1 MSPATS
7 PLFPRRMAMLL
18 LAAVG
23 CLFGGNHVA
32 ARVSFDHGTGLMVA
46 VLCRSGMALVVLSA
60 LVVWQRQSLRLP
72 AGTRGWQLVVG
83 LLVAV
88 QSLCLYSAVARIPVA
103 LALLVV
109 NTFPVLLVLLTWA
122 LGGRPPSRRTATVMG
137 VILTGLVL
145 ALDVPQRLAEAGRS
159 EIPWGTGIGLA
170 FCAACA
176 FAVGVWITEHRLR
189 VLSGTTRSFHTMAIV
204 CTVMVAAGSTG
215 LFTGGMAWPQDAPGW
230 TGLAV
235 LMLLYSIGFSVL
247 FVAMPR
253 LDMARNAPVMNV
265 EPIATLFMGW
275 LVLGQWV
282 TPVQMLGAFVV
293 VAGIVALSRA
303 PR

>member
-1 MSPATS
+1 
-7 PLFPRRMAMLL
+7 MLL
-18 LAAVG
+18 LAGVG
-23 CLFGGNHVA
+23 CVFGGNHVA
-32 ARVSFDHGTGLMVA
+32 ARVAFDHGTGLMVA
-46 VLCRSGMALVVLSA
+46 VLCRSGMALLVLSA
-60 LVVWQRQSLRLP
+60 MVAWQRQPLRLP
-72 AGTRGWQLVVG
+72 EGTRGWQLVVG

-109 NTFPVLLVLLTWA
+109 NVFPVLLVLLTWA
-122 LGGRPPSRRTATVMG
+122 LGGRPPSRRAAAVMG

-145 ALDVPQRLAEAGRS
+145 ALDVPRRIAESGRS
-159 EIPWGTGIGLA
+159 DIPWGAGIALALCAATAFAIGL
-170 FCAACA
+170 
-176 FAVGVWITEHRLR
+176 WITEHKLR
-189 VLSGTTRSFHTMAIV
+189 ALSGTARSFHTMAIV
-204 CTVMVAAGSTG
+204 STMMVLAGSTG
-215 LFTGGMAWPQDAPGW
+215 LFTGGMAWPHDTPGW

-235 LMLLYSIGFSVL
+235 LMVLYSAGFSVL

-253 LDMARNAPVMNV
+253 LDMARNASVMNI

-282 TPVQMLGAFVV
+282 TPVQLLGAFVV